1 MSRRISYLTVAVESF
16 AAGAIVGLAVNAVA
30 FAAFGKA
37 PSLLV
42 TVVAVDIVTAVWAG
56 WRAVQA
62 RRRWLAVLDSF
73 HRPALG
79 EGIDIPGRPPV
90 DGESGDGR

>member
-1 MSRRISYLTVAVESF
+1 MRRRISYLTVAIESF
-16 AAGAIVGLAVNAVA
+16 AAGAIVGLAVNAVW
-30 FAAFGKA
+30 FAVSGEV
-37 PSLLV
+37 PTLLA
-42 TVVAVDIVTAVWAG
+42 TVVTVDIVTAVWAG

-62 RRRWLAVLDSF
+62 HRRWLAVLDSF

-90 DGESGDGR
+90 DGEGGAV